1 MSVVG
6 AGEGHNGRRTAAVA
20 RALAFI
26 SALIAFAIAGLM
38 IFDAVRV
45 VNEPIEP
52 DQVDFRLVTG
62 VMLVIMAAIVAPLG
76 VLNLIGA
83 RLLGRRKPRGRTSV
97 LTGSLL
103 GAVVAFMVGADA
115 PVVVWVSV
123 IVLFIVTAVAAALP
137 GTKRWVRGAPSP
149 SESGELVLGGV
160 G

>member
-6 AGEGHNGRRTAAVA
+6 AGDRGNGRRTAAVA
-20 RALAFI
+20 RALAFAT
-26 SALIAFAIAGLM
+26 ALIAFAIAGLM
-38 IFDAVRV
+38 VFDAVRV

-52 DQVDFRLVTG
+52 DQVDFRFVTG
-62 VMLVIMAAIVAPLG
+62 VMWVIMAAIVAPVG

-83 RLLGRRKPRGRTSV
+83 RLLGRRKPRGRTLV

-115 PVVVWVSV
+115 PVVAWVSV

-137 GTKRWVRGAPSP
+137 GTKRWVQCAPSP
-149 SESGELVLGGV
+149 SESGESVLGQV